1 MNRLA
6 GNAHPVAEPS
16 GWLNKNVLL
25 LSLSAFFADGG
36 YQAVTAV
43 FPLLIIFGMKEPP
56 YVYGLLL
63 ALAFGGGSLFAF
75 LGGMAGDRYNR
86 KTVALAG
93 NLLIPLMSIAGF
105 FSNVWI
111 VGILFT
117 LGWWA
122 RFFRTPARRAM
133 LVEVSKP
140 EHRAKVFGFLHA
152 LDVGGGLVAVIYAI
166 ILILYHVSY
175 HDILLVSIFPILISS
190 VCLAFV
196 HYVPFAAATPSTG
209 TVPASKVQFPQYP
222 PRINRRVF
230 RFVLLAATL
239 FGFSYYALGFPIL
252 SVAETQA
259 SAALGVLTFG
269 IYLGFSSIA
278 GYVLGSSALRPIRA
292 LWTTGYALAGVG
304 SLIIGVSYLVDSGL
318 LLFYVGAAALGIA
331 TGAVETFE
339 PVLTSYLV
347 RSGDLSGGMGLL
359 SMSRALGLFVSN
371 VIMGVIFTADQLDS
385 YLYACI
391 TAILGAGILALTEHW
406 LHRQKTIASDFRS
419 KASSEP

>member
-1 MNRLA
+1 MA
-6 GNAHPVAEPS
+6 GSIHPPAGPY
-16 GWLNKNVLL
+16 GWLNRNVLL

-36 YQAVTAV
+36 YQAVTSI
-43 FPLLIIFGMKEPP
+43 FSLLIILNMKEPP

-75 LGGMAGDRYNR
+75 LGGKAGDRYNR
-86 KTVALAG
+86 KTVALVG
-93 NLLIPLMSIAGF
+93 NLLIPLMSLAGF

-111 VGILFT
+111 IGILFT

-140 EHRAKVFGFLHA
+140 EHRTKVFGFLHA
-152 LDVGGGLVAVIYAI
+152 LDVGGGLIAVVYVI

-175 HDILLVSIFPILISS
+175 HDILVVSIFPILLSS
-190 VCLAFV
+190 VCLALV
-196 HYVPFAAATPSTG
+196 HYVPFAVTSPSTG

-222 PRINRRVF
+222 PRINRRIF
-230 RFVLLAATL
+230 QFVLLAATL

-252 SVAETQA
+252 SVAESQA

-269 IYLGFSSIA
+269 IYLGFSSAA

-318 LLFYVGAAALGIA
+318 LLFYLGAALLGIA

-347 RSGDLSGGMGLL
+347 QSGELSGGMGLL
-359 SMSRALGLFVSN
+359 GMSRALGLFVSN
-371 VIMGVIFTADQLDS
+371 VVMGVIFTVDQPDS
-385 YLYACI
+385 YFYACV
-391 TAILGAGILALTEHW
+391 TAILGAGILALTEYW
-406 LHRQKTIASDFRS
+406 LHRKFASKIPS
-419 KASSEP
+419 AS